1 MTPDEMGAEMAR
13 LSRLLD
19 AGLSAIR
26 EHAVKA
32 ADAEMTYRQGR
43 AQAWIQ
49 VPPEVKLARH
59 RDDWVD
65 GQTSA
70 LRRDRDIADGMNR
83 AAIEAV
89 RARRAQISALQ
100 SLLNA
105 HRAEAEFGRTGPE

>member
-1 MTPDEMGAEMAR
+1 MGEEMAR

-26 EHAVKA
+26 TQAVAA
-32 ADAEMTYRQGR
+32 ADAEMAYRHAR
-43 AQAWIQ
+43 AEAWVL
-49 VPPEVKLARH
+49 VPPEVKLAAH

-65 GQTSA
+65 GRTA
-70 LRRDRDIADGMNR
+70 KLRRDRDIADGMNR

-105 HRAEAEFGRTGPE
+105 HRAEAEFARIAGGPND